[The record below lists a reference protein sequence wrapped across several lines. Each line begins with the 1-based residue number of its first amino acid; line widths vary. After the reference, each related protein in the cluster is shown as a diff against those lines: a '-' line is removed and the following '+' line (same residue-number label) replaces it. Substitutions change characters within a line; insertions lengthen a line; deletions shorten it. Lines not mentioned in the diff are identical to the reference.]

1 MPVNKDQA
9 DAPISK
15 GESNDQDGAADR
27 LNTVLARIRET
38 AEDCG
43 RSPDDITL
51 VAVSK
56 THHVDRIVPVIAAGH
71 RVFGEN
77 RVQEAISKYP
87 DLRAQYPD
95 LKLHLIGPL
104 QTNKSRDAVRL
115 FDVIETLDRPK
126 LAHNLAREMEK
137 QGRRP
142 ICYVEVN
149 TGEEPQKSGVL
160 PNETDALVGLARDE
174 LGLPVEGLMCIP
186 PADEEPAMH
195 FALLRKIAERNG
207 LPNLSMGM
215 SADFGTAIRFG
226 STHVRIGTA
235 IFGPRAKPA
244 ASAN

>member
-1 MPVNKDQA
+1 MGDRSVKDETLDQA
-9 DAPISK
+9 
-15 GESNDQDGAADR
+15 AAAER
-27 LNTVLARIRET
+27 LNAVLARIRET

-43 RSPDDITL
+43 RSPDDVTL

-56 THHVDRIVPVIAAGH
+56 THAADRIVPVLAAGH

-87 DLRAQYPD
+87 DLKAQYPD

-126 LAHNLAREMEK
+126 LARSLAREMEK
-137 QGRRP
+137 QDRRP
-142 ICYVEVN
+142 VCYVEVN

-160 PNETDALVGLARDE
+160 PSETDAFIALARDE

-186 PADEEPAMH
+186 PQDDEPALH
-195 FALLRKIAERNG
+195 FALLAAIAKRNG
-207 LPNLSMGM
+207 LAKLSMGM
-215 SADFGTAIRFG
+215 TADFEIAIRFG
-226 STHVRIGTA
+226 ATHVRVGTA
-235 IFGPRAKPA
+235 IFGPRPTRK
-244 ASAN
+244 